1 MKTEVFSASIDA
13 GTNFPSNT
21 NDVCAQSGGR
31 SGNAQWSSDSRRSG
45 RPRGEL
51 RAMLDSW
58 SHQNPEFTMG
68 QAARSLGWPI
78 STANDTL
85 KRAVAAGEVRVIN
98 SMRTPEAKR
107 PVAVYAR
114 ADYASGAMPL
124 ANLVS
129 LWR

>member
-1 MKTEVFSASIDA
+1 MST
-13 GTNFPSNT
+13 
-21 NDVCAQSGGR
+21 DVRQP
-31 SGNAQWSSDSRRSG
+31 G

-68 QAARSLGWPI
+68 QMSRSLGLPL
-78 STANDTL
+78 SAANKTL
-85 KRAVAAGEVRVIN
+85 QRALACDEVRVIG

-124 ANLVS
+124 ANMVG

>member
-1 MKTEVFSASIDA
+1 M
-13 GTNFPSNT
+13 
-21 NDVCAQSGGR
+21 
-31 SGNAQWSSDSRRSG
+31 SDNRQPG

-68 QAARSLGWPI
+68 QVSRSLGWPL
-78 STANDTL
+78 STANRTL
-85 KRAVAAGEVRVIN
+85 QRALDAGDVKVVN
-98 SMRTPEAKR
+98 SMRIPEAKR

-124 ANLVS
+124 ANLMKV
-129 LWR
+129 WG